1 MVTLKM
7 GSRHKNIELALGCK
21 PAKDI
26 TTYSGNEKPDHGGVK
41 SGIVDVKPEIVDVKP
56 EIVDVKPIDKPGNKR
71 ERRSYIINQIR
82 INPEITA
89 DMLSTILSIS
99 KRTIDRDILWFR
111 ENGYI
116 SRQGADK
123 NGRWIVLKEFEGDE

>member
-7 GSRHKNIELALGCK
+7 GSKPENIELALGCK

-26 TTYSGNEKPDHGGVK
+26 TTYSGTENPDHGGVK
-41 SGIVDVKPEIVDVKP
+41 SGIVDVKPEIVDVN
-56 EIVDVKPIDKPGNKR
+56 PIDKPGNKR

-123 NGRWIVLKEFEGDE
+123 NGRWIVLKEFKGDE